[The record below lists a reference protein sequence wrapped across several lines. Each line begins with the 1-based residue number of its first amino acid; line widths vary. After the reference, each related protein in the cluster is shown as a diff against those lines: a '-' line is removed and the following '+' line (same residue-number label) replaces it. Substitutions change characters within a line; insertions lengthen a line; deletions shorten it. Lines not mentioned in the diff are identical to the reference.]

1 MAERL
6 RHPRSM
12 SVSRPRSC
20 LSVSQFLAV
29 ALLLSACTTTA
40 PPVEP
45 AGEEPSGPAGAA
57 TPAPP
62 PPEPI
67 VVPPAEPAPT
77 TLVQVPDPRVAPL
90 AEAAAQ
96 GDAAAREELGR
107 LAAAGDGAA
116 AEQAALA
123 LGALL
128 AGEERWGE
136 ALPLLRRV
144 AGGEVAPDAAA
155 VLFARAVVEGNE
167 AGARDEAR
175 ALIRPIAASAEGSA
189 LAREARL
196 RSFQLEARAGA
207 WGEAARQ
214 GLELLAAE
222 APPVRLDEVRWR
234 TAEALRLANREEEAL
249 ELYRTIWLETP
260 GSAWAG
266 EARERLAAAGVE
278 AAPPAGADRLA
289 WIETMQGSGLHREA
303 LAELA
308 PLRQAAADPELRRQA
323 LAAAARSHWALRE
336 NQAVVDAAETLR
348 REAPDSPW
356 AAQAALQ
363 AMRALGREDRVDE
376 IRAWEEW
383 LRRTHPQHEAA
394 PEGRYYLGVI
404 LGGTPGEE
412 EAGLEILRQVA
423 AGGGERSADALW
435 RIAWIERRLGDDAAA
450 RHALEELLASETGA
464 GYRSAALYWLARL
477 AEPPGGE
484 RAVELYRTV
493 RREFPRNYYAVV
505 AAERLRELGHPP
517 RPLAGADADV
527 AAEEGAAAGADADA
541 AEGAVAGAAVDSG
554 VVDSA
559 ALDSAALPKPDPLID
574 PARRPEP
581 AYRRAVELA
590 ALGLPRLAAAELA
603 TLDLE
608 DDPAVALGLAR
619 LHHRGGDTWSAIG
632 LLLARFDDALSAV
645 PLGDPAVPREVWETL
660 YPFLYQDAV
669 AAAVERSA
677 PPGLPF
683 DPWLVATVA
692 RRESRFFPRA
702 ASPAGAVGVL
712 QLMPATA
719 ARAAERIGVE
729 PPGRAGLFDPRLNIA
744 LGTAELA
751 RLVAAFDGE
760 WAPALAAY
768 NAGEQVVRTWWQA
781 RPPGQSL
788 DEWIDTIPYVETRL
802 YVKWILGTH
811 PIYRALYPDAG

>member
-1 MAERL
+1 MNLMRPHCCPSAWRL
-6 RHPRSM
+6 
-12 SVSRPRSC
+12 
-20 LSVSQFLAV
+20 LAV
-29 ALLLSACTTTA
+29 VLPLWACTSTA
-40 PPVEP
+40 
-45 AGEEPSGPAGAA
+45 
-57 TPAPP
+57 P
-62 PPEPI
+62 PPEPSAEGPSAPSSAEAPPAPAAEAPAPEA
-67 VVPPAEPAPT
+67 VVAPPAEPVPPS
-77 TLVQVPDPRVAPL
+77 LVAVPDPRVAPL

-96 GDAAAREELGR
+96 GDEAAREELGR
-107 LAAAGDGAA
+107 LAAAGDGAG

-128 AGEERWGE
+128 VGEERWGE
-136 ALPLLRRV
+136 ALAPLRQAT
-144 AGGEVAPDAAA
+144 AGDVAPDAAA
-155 VLFARAVVEGNE
+155 VLFARAVVEGSVE
-167 AGARDEAR
+167 AARDEAR
-175 ALIRPIAASAEGSA
+175 ALIRPVAGGAEGSA

-222 APPVRLDEVRWR
+222 PPPARLDEVRWQ
-234 TAEALRLANREEEAL
+234 TAEALRLAGRPAEAL
-249 ELYRTIWLETP
+249 ELYRAIWLETP

-266 EARERLAAAGVE
+266 EARERLVAAGVE
-278 AAPPAGADRLA
+278 AEPPAGADRLA
-289 WIETMQGSGLHREA
+289 WVETMQGSGLHREA

-336 NQAVVDAAETLR
+336 NQVVVDVAETLR

-363 AMRALGREDRVDE
+363 AMRALGREDRVEE

-383 LRRTHPQHEAA
+383 LRRTHTEHEAA

-450 RHALEELLASETGA
+450 RSALEELLASDIGA

-493 RREFPRNYYAVV
+493 RREFPRHYYAMA
-505 AAERLRELGHPP
+505 AAERLRELGLPP
-517 RPLAGADADV
+517 RPLAGASAGVDAAD
-527 AAEEGAAAGADADA
+527 GAAAA
-541 AEGAVAGAAVDSG
+541 ATAN
-554 VVDSA
+554 SA
-559 ALDSAALPKPDPLID
+559 ALDGAALPHPDPLID
-574 PARRPEP
+574 PSRRPEP

-608 DDPAVALGLAR
+608 DDPAAALGLAR
-619 LHHRGGDTWSAIG
+619 LHHRGGDSWSAIG
-632 LLLARFDDALSAV
+632 LLLARFDDALSPV
-645 PLGDPAVPREVWETL
+645 PLGDPAVAREVWETL

-719 ARAAERIGVE
+719 ARAAERVGVE

-781 RPPGQSL
+781 RPPGQTL

-811 PIYRALYPDAG
+811 PIYRALYPDAAG

>member
-1 MAERL
+1 
-6 RHPRSM
+6 
-12 SVSRPRSC
+12 
-20 LSVSQFLAV
+20 
-29 ALLLSACTTTA
+29 
-40 PPVEP
+40 
-45 AGEEPSGPAGAA
+45 
-57 TPAPP
+57 
-62 PPEPI
+62 
-67 VVPPAEPAPT
+67 VPPAEPVPT
-77 TLVQVPDPRVAPL
+77 PLVAVPDPRVAPL
-90 AEAAAQ
+90 AEATAQ

-128 AGEERWGE
+128 AGDERWVE
-136 ALPLLRRV
+136 ALPPLRRAA
-144 AGGEVAPDAAA
+144 AGDVAPDAAA
-155 VLFARAVVEGNE
+155 VLFARAVVEGNVE
-167 AGARDEAR
+167 ESRDEAR
-175 ALIRPIAASAEGSA
+175 ALIRPVAGGGAGSA

-207 WGEAARQ
+207 WPEAARQ

-222 APPVRLDEVRWR
+222 PPPVRLDEMRWQ

-266 EARERLAAAGVE
+266 KARERLAAAGVE
-278 AAPPAGADRLA
+278 AEPPAGADRLA
-289 WIETMQGSGLHREA
+289 WIQTMQGSGLHREA

-323 LAAAARSHWALRE
+323 LAAAARSHWVLRE
-336 NQAVVDAAETLR
+336 NQAVVDTAETLR
-348 REAPDSPW
+348 RESPDSPW
-356 AAQAALQ
+356 AAQAALE
-363 AMRALGREDRVDE
+363 AMRALGREDRVEE

-383 LRRTHPQHEAA
+383 LRQTHPEHEAA
-394 PEGRYYLGVI
+394 REARYYLGVI
-404 LGGTPGEE
+404 LGGTEGEK

-435 RIAWIERRLGDDAAA
+435 RIVWIERRLGDDDAA
-450 RHALEELLASETGA
+450 RNALEELLASDTGS

-477 AEPPGGE
+477 EEPPGGE

-493 RREFPRNYYAVV
+493 RREFPRNYYAIA

-517 RPLAGADADV
+517 RPLAGAGADV
-527 AAEEGAAAGADADA
+527 DVADSAAAGAA
-541 AEGAVAGAAVDSG
+541 APA
-554 VVDSA
+554 
-559 ALDSAALPKPDPLID
+559 AALPNPDPLTD

-581 AYRRAVELA
+581 AYRRTVELA

-603 TLDLE
+603 TLDLG
-608 DDPAVALGLAR
+608 DDPAAALGLAR

-632 LLLARFDDALSAV
+632 LLLERFDDALSAV
-645 PLGDPAVPREVWETL
+645 PLGDPTVPRELWETL
-660 YPFLYQDAV
+660 YPFPYQDAV
-669 AAAVERSA
+669 AAAVEHSA

-729 PPGRAGLFDPRLNIA
+729 PPGRTALFDPELNIA

-768 NAGEQVVRTWWQA
+768 NAGEQVARTWWQA
-781 RPPGQSL
+781 RPPRQSL

-811 PIYRALYPDAG
+811 PIYRALYPDAAG

>member
-1 MAERL
+1 
-6 RHPRSM
+6 M
-12 SVSRPRSC
+12 SVSRPRFC
-20 LSVSQFLAV
+20 LSVSQLLAV
-29 ALLLSACTTTA
+29 ALLLCACTTTA
-40 PPVEP
+40 PPAEP
-45 AGEEPSGPAGAA
+45 AGEEPSGPTGAA

-62 PPEPI
+62 TPEPI
-67 VVPPAEPAPT
+67 VVPPAEPVPT
-77 TLVQVPDPRVAPL
+77 PLVAVPDPRVAPL

-96 GDAAAREELGR
+96 GDEAAREELGR

-128 AGEERWGE
+128 AGDERWSE
-136 ALPLLRRV
+136 ALPLLRRA
-144 AGGEVAPDAAA
+144 AGGEVAQDAAA
-155 VLFARAVVEGNE
+155 LLFARAVVEGNI
-167 AGARDEAR
+167 ADAVDEAR
-175 ALIRPIAASAEGSA
+175 ALIAPVAAGGEGA

-207 WGEAARQ
+207 WPEAARQ
-214 GLELLAAE
+214 GQALLAAQ
-222 APPVRLDEVRWR
+222 PPPARLDEVRWQ

-249 ELYRTIWLETP
+249 ELYRAIWLETP

-323 LAAAARSHWALRE
+323 LAAAARSHWVLRE
-336 NQAVVDAAETLR
+336 NQAVVDVAETLR
-348 REAPDSPW
+348 RESPGSPW

-363 AMRALGREDRVDE
+363 AMRALGREDRVAE
-376 IRAWEEW
+376 IRAWEAW
-383 LRRTHPQHEAA
+383 LRQAHPEHEAA

-412 EAGLEILRQVA
+412 EGGLEILRQVA

-435 RIAWIERRLGDDAAA
+435 RIVWIERRLGDDAAA
-450 RHALEELLASETGA
+450 RSALEELLASDTGA
-464 GYRSAALYWLARL
+464 GYRSAALYWLALL

-493 RREFPRNYYAVV
+493 HREFSRNYYAIA

-517 RPLAGADADV
+517 RPLAGA
-527 AAEEGAAAGADADA
+527 GAA
-541 AEGAVAGAAVDSG
+541 S
-554 VVDSA
+554 
-559 ALDSAALPKPDPLID
+559 DSAALPHPDPLID
-574 PARRPEP
+574 PSRRPEP
-581 AYRRAVELA
+581 AYRRTVELA

-603 TLDLE
+603 TLDLA
-608 DDPAVALGLAR
+608 DDPAAALGLAR
-619 LHHRGGDTWSAIG
+619 LHHRGGDSWSAIG
-632 LLLARFDDALSAV
+632 LLLARFDDALSAM

-660 YPFLYQDAV
+660 YPFPYRHAV

-692 RRESRFFPRA
+692 RRESRFSPRA

-729 PPGRAGLFDPRLNIA
+729 PPGRAGLFDPELNIV

-768 NAGEQVVRTWWQA
+768 NAGEQVVRTWWEA

-811 PIYRALYPDAG
+811 PIYRALYR

>member
-1 MAERL
+1 
-6 RHPRSM
+6 M
-12 SVSRPRSC
+12 SSSRPHRHSAAWR
-20 LSVSQFLAV
+20 LFAV
-29 ALLLSACTTTA
+29 ALPLFACTTTA
-40 PPVEP
+40 PPPEP
-45 AGEEPSGPAGAA
+45 DE
-57 TPAPP
+57 PP
-62 PPEPI
+62 PPAADASAADPA
-67 VVPPAEPAPT
+67 VVPPVPPAEPLPSP
-77 TLVQVPDPRVAPL
+77 LLPVPDPRVAPL

-96 GDAAAREELGR
+96 GDRAAREELGR
-107 LAAAGDGAA
+107 LAAVGDGAG

-128 AGEERWGE
+128 AEEERWQE
-136 ALPLLRRV
+136 ALPLLRHAA
-144 AGGEVAPDAAA
+144 AGDVAPDAAA
-155 VLFARAVVEGNE
+155 LLFARAVVEGNVE
-167 AGARDEAR
+167 EARDEAR
-175 ALIRPIAASAEGSA
+175 ALIRPVAAAGEGSA

-207 WGEAARQ
+207 WPEAARQ
-214 GLELLAAE
+214 GLELLAAD
-222 APPVRLDEVRWR
+222 APPARLDEVRWQ
-234 TAEALRLANREEEAL
+234 TAEALRLANREDEAL

-278 AAPPAGADRLA
+278 AEPPAGEDRLA
-289 WIETMQGSGLHREA
+289 WIETMQGAGLHREA

-308 PLRQAAADPELRRQA
+308 PLRETDADPELRRQA
-323 LAAAARSHWALRE
+323 LAAAGRSHWVLRE
-336 NQAVVDAAETLR
+336 NQRVVDMAETLR

-363 AMRALGREDRVDE
+363 AMRALGREDRVEE

-383 LRRTHPQHEAA
+383 LRRTQPGHEAA
-394 PEGRYYLGVI
+394 PEARYYLGVI

-412 EAGLEILRQVA
+412 EAGLEILREVA
-423 AGGGERSADALW
+423 AGGGERSPDALW
-435 RIAWIERRLGDDAAA
+435 RVAWIERRLGDDAAA
-450 RHALEELLASETGA
+450 RGALEDLLASDTGA

-477 AEPPGGE
+477 AELPGGE

-493 RREFPRNYYAVV
+493 RAEFPRNYYAIA
-505 AAERLRELGHPP
+505 AAERLRELGHEP
-517 RPLAGADADV
+517 RPLVGAGADVNAAD
-527 AAEEGAAAGADADA
+527 GA
-541 AEGAVAGAAVDSG
+541 AGAAVDS
-554 VVDSA
+554 A
-559 ALDSAALPKPDPLID
+559 AADSAALPHPDPLTD

-608 DDPAVALGLAR
+608 DDPAAALGLAR

-632 LLLARFDDALSAV
+632 LLLARFDDALSGL

-660 YPFLYQDAV
+660 YPFPYQNAV
-669 AAAVERSA
+669 AVAVERSA

-683 DPWLVATVA
+683 DPWLVATLA
-692 RRESRFFPRA
+692 RRESRIFPRA
-702 ASPAGAVGVL
+702 ASPAGAVGVM

-719 ARAAERIGVE
+719 ARAAERVGVE
-729 PPGRAGLFDPRLNIA
+729 PPGRAALFDPELNIV

-760 WAPALAAY
+760 WAPALAGY
-768 NAGEQVVRTWWQA
+768 NAGEAVARQWWEA
-781 RPPGQSL
+781 RPPGQPL
-788 DEWIDTIPYVETRL
+788 DEWIDTIPYTETRL

-811 PIYRALYPDAG
+811 PLYRALYPDAD